1 MKLTENILKQM
12 IKEELT
18 AQENEDKVS
27 TATDT
32 AMAVEKYFMGLD
44 GNELTAKTLIRK
56 ALEIAEGYGLKHPE
70 DKEYIQLA
78 INSATRKLTEKNF
91 TIVNL

>member
-27 TATDT
+27 TATDI
-32 AMAVEKYFMGLD
+32 AMAVEKHCIG
-44 GNELTAKTLIRK
+44 
-56 ALEIAEGYGLKHPE
+56 
-70 DKEYIQLA
+70 
-78 INSATRKLTEKNF
+78 S
-91 TIVNL
+91 